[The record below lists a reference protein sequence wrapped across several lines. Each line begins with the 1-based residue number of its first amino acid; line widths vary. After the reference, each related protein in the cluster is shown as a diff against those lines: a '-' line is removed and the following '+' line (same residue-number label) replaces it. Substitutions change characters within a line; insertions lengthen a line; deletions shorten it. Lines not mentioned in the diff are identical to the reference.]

1 MKLNKQ
7 CEYCGQLIN
16 YDTYNDKWGDASP
29 VVHIVTKRKI
39 IYFFTKIVLPKSAL
53 QAQCAY
59 QNNLSNERSSNE

>member
-29 VVHIVTKRKI
+29 VVHIVTRRKTHLL
-39 IYFFTKIVLPKSAL
+39 FHKECVAKIGASGAMS
-53 QAQCAY
+53 
-59 QNNLSNERSSNE
+59 LSK